1 LAIKG
6 NSLESSST
14 EMNLFG
20 RGTVI
25 EGTVRVENSIR
36 VDGILKGKLVCKNT
50 LTVGIS
56 GEIEGEIEAKN
67 AIIGGKIKGK
77 INVAEKLLLETKSS
91 LIGELRASKLIIEE
105 GAVFEGT
112 SSMGVKESAL
122 HPPKPFEEIKKP
134 V

>member
-6 NSLESSST
+6 NSIESSST
-14 EMNLFG
+14 DLNFLG

-25 EGTVRVENSIR
+25 EGTIRADNSVR
-36 VDGILKGKLVCKNT
+36 VDGVLKGKLVCKNT
-50 LTVGIS
+50 LTVGMN
-56 GEIEGEIEAKN
+56 GELEGEIEAKN
-67 AIIGGKIKGK
+67 AIIGGKLKGK
-77 INVAEKLLLETKSS
+77 INVAEKLVLESKSS

-112 SSMGVKESAL
+112 SSMGVKEGVL
-122 HPPKPFEEIKKP
+122 HPPRPVDESKKP